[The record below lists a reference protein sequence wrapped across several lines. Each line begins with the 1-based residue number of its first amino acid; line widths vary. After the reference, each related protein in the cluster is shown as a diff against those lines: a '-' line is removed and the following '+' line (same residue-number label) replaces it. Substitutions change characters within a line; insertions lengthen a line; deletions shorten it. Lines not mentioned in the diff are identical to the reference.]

1 MIQFRAYG
9 QGRSLPAVAEKMDRK
24 SGARQGHAALGA
36 VFLLVASAT
45 ALGQGAVET
54 EDGLRLTLSA
64 DGAVDG
70 LAIGGVERAAA
81 SVPSGFAYR
90 ELPED
95 AALDAAP
102 NGSFESGGT
111 SPASWTW
118 ANEGSGSWSWDGN
131 VAFSGSRSLR
141 LDLPGISARR
151 SPALLSSPFPI
162 RGNTP
167 YVLTC
172 QIRTAGLTPFLNVY
186 VIEQDASGNAI
197 QRGVSS
203 ESGTAD
209 WHRRSLSFV
218 SSPRAASASF
228 KVVVSSGYGTA
239 WLDDVRLV
247 DVFAGAP
254 ATPMRGAVSIEEGVL
269 RQGYSG
275 NGLELDARFTGGPEA
290 IRVDATL
297 TDTTGRDRAIELTF
311 RLPLA
316 IAGWIWDDDFVTPR
330 TIAVTKR
337 YENLDE
343 PFATQ
348 TRGHTH
354 SVYPFATVRDPGAA
368 LSLAIPMGPLM
379 SRFAYDDVEGFRV
392 TWDLGLSAAT
402 TKAPSRATVS
412 FWIYTHDAKWGM
424 RSAAEKYYFLNPSSF
439 TSAASAQGAW
449 VLANRLPIASV
460 PGWEDFG
467 WAYHE
472 QSNELKF
479 DNDNGI
485 TALHYVSPVAWGIDF
500 PGFAGQPRPPYSTLI
515 AALEDEL
522 ATARLTEDRAPA
534 AEMARSV
541 FDTAPWDENGLQQ
554 LDWNGQFWRAR
565 GLQNYPMLPDP
576 DIPGSRYGIVRKY
589 SVDDRIAA
597 AQDVG
602 RTLNGIFLDNI
613 GLTFANV
620 ESYRKPLWA
629 YLDTPLSFS
638 YATGRVTAYSG
649 DAIAKFCAALRAY
662 LHGKG
667 MVLMGSSSSVSH
679 GWFAHVL
686 DVVGGEAQ
694 GADPLEKAYTRRTFA
709 YGKPWSNLFVPANDE
724 PPGGAEVLAYLR
736 QALFLGY
743 FPGMNGVYWDEPSAY
758 ERDRGLFRTY
768 VPLIRTVANA
778 GWRPVPEATPSDQA
792 VLLER
797 FDDGISD
804 TWYLTAHNPGATSKT
819 VQITVDAAALGQLDG
834 DVSVRELL
842 TPRVVA
848 ATRAGIEV
856 RFPATLG
863 PGETRVYAVT
873 APRPSPERRPARR
886 VEPRR

>member
-1 MIQFRAYG
+1 
-9 QGRSLPAVAEKMDRK
+9 
-24 SGARQGHAALGA
+24 
-36 VFLLVASAT
+36 LLLAASAT
-45 ALGQGAVET
+45 ALGQGTVET
-54 EDGLRLTLSA
+54 ADGLRLSLSD
-64 DGAVDG
+64 DGAVEG

-81 SVPSGFAYR
+81 SLPSGFSYR
-90 ELPED
+90 ELTED
-95 AALDAAP
+95 ALDAAP
-102 NGSFESGGT
+102 NGSFETGGA

-118 ANEGSGSWSWDGN
+118 ADEGSGSWSWDAS

-141 LDLPGISARR
+141 LDLPGTSARR
-151 SPALLSSPFPI
+151 SPTLLSSPFPI

-172 QIRTAGLTPFLNVY
+172 QIRTSGLSPFLNVY
-186 VIEQDASGNAI
+186 VVEQDASGNAI

-209 WHRRSLSFV
+209 WHRRSLAFV

-254 ATPMRGAVSIEEGVL
+254 ATPMRGAVSIEEGAL
-269 RQGYSG
+269 RQSYSG

-316 IAGWIWDDDFVTPR
+316 IAGWIWDDDFVTSR
-330 TIAVTKR
+330 TIAGAAR
-337 YENLDE
+337 YEKLDE

-354 SVYPFATVRDPGAA
+354 SVYPFATVRESGAA
-368 LSLAIPMGPLM
+368 LSLATPMGPLM
-379 SRFAYDDVEGFRV
+379 SRFAYDVVEGFRV
-392 TWDLGLSAAT
+392 TWDLGLSTAT
-402 TKAPSRATVS
+402 TKSPSKATVS

-449 VLANRLPIASV
+449 VLANELPIASV

-472 QSNELKF
+472 QSGELKF

-500 PGFAGQPRPPYSTLI
+500 PGLAGQPRPPYSTLI

-522 ATARLTEDRAPA
+522 GTARLTEDRAPA

-541 FDTAPWDENGLQQ
+541 FDTAPWDENGLHQ
-554 LDWNGQFWRAR
+554 LEYNGQFWRRR
-565 GLQNYPMLPDP
+565 GLQYYPMLPDP
-576 DIPGSRYGIVRKY
+576 DIPGSRYGIVKKY

-662 LHGKG
+662 LHGRG

-724 PPGGAEVLAYLR
+724 PPSAAEVLAYLR

-768 VPLIRTVANA
+768 VALIRTVAKA
-778 GWRPVPEATPSDQA
+778 GWRPVPEATPSDRA

-797 FDDGISD
+797 FDDLISE
-804 TWYLTAHNPGATSKT
+804 TLYLTAHNPGGSSKT
-819 VQITVDAAALGQLDG
+819 VQIAVDAAALGFEEG
-834 DVSVRELL
+834 AVAVRELL
-842 TPRVVA
+842 AAAAVP
-848 ATRAGIEV
+848 ATRAGAEV

-863 PGETRVYAVT
+863 PGETRVYAIT
-873 APRPSPERRPARR
+873 APRRGPERRPARR